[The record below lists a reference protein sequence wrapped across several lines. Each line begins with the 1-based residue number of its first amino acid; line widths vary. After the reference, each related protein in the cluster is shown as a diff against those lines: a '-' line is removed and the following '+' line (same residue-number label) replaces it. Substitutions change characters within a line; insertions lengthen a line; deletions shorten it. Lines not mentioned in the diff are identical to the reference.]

1 MGRTTF
7 DSSVRSRGGRREDDG
22 VSTGGML
29 MSVVVS
35 TQNAPAAPAQRAFK
49 IGGDPNSG
57 EDLVLPKGSVIVN
70 FQKISAADA
79 GASVLVG
86 TADDPNGIITVLNAG
101 GALNLVVAPNGA
113 LVTAPSYLT
122 GGLSVDSPI
131 FSTNGGLPPTIPLV
145 GILTYFVYDDG
156 TSGTR

>member
-7 DSSVRSRGGRREDDG
+7 ESSVRSRGGRREDDG

-29 MSVVVS
+29 MSVIVS

-57 EDLVLPKGSVIVN
+57 EDLVLPKGSVIIN
-70 FQKISAADA
+70 FKKISAADA

-86 TADDPNGIITVLNAG
+86 TADDPNGIFTLVNAG
-101 GALNLVVAPNGA
+101 GAVNLIVEPTGA
-113 LVTAPSYLT
+113 LITAPSYLA

-131 FSTNGGLPPTIPLV
+131 FSTNGSTPPSIPLV

-156 TSGTR
+156 TSGNR